1 MFILVSMQLFTR
13 IVLTVYD
20 EVLRALIE
28 GIYYIFININS
39 NPYILVFIA
48 SLIGNSIPYA
58 AVPYYLLLIYYSNK
72 YHDPLSLVLIA
83 ITSGVG
89 STIGKIVIYLIGRGI
104 SKILPE
110 ENRKNVETFGNLI
123 KRWGFLFVL
132 VATSTPIPDDVIL
145 IPIAFTGYSASLYFL
160 ATLLGKTLASLV
172 IVFLGRGFSTAVED
186 VGIPQYLQIPLL
198 LSVSIILII
207 IIMKIDWISI
217 VREYQVS
224 GLRGAITKISQDL
237 RGPWFSRPKGKNR
250 GRKP

>member
-1 MFILVSMQLFTR
+1 LTAYDG
-13 IVLTVYD
+13 VLG
-20 EVLRALIE
+20 ALIE
-28 GIYYIFININS
+28 GIYYIYMSIRF

-72 YHDPLSLVLIA
+72 QYDPLSLVLIA

-89 STIGKIVIYLIGRGI
+89 SAIGKIVIYLIGRGV
-104 SKILPE
+104 SKILSE

-132 VATSTPIPDDVIL
+132 VAASTPIPDDVIL
-145 IPIAFTGYSASLYFL
+145 IPIAFTGYSVSLYFL
-160 ATLLGKTLASLV
+160 ATLLGKTLVSLV

-186 VGIPQYLQIPLL
+186 VGLPQYLQIPLL

-207 IIMKIDWISI
+207 IIMKIDWIDI

-237 RGPWFSRPKGKNR
+237 RGPWLSRSKGKNK
-250 GRKP
+250 GRKPY